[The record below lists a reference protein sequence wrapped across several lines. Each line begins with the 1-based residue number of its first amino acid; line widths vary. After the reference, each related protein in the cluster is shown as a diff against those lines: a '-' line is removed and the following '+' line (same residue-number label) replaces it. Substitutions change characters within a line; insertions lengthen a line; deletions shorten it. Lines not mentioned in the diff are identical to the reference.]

1 MSPQFSLSIVSHGQ
15 LALVRNLLLDLL
27 SFAPI
32 SCEIFL
38 TLNIVEDE
46 SYINEFKSFVRII
59 RNNKAKGF
67 GSNHNSAFILSS
79 GAFFVI
85 LNPDV
90 RIKELDWERLLAVFG
105 VTNVGA
111 CSPKVLS
118 SIGSIEDSYR
128 KFPTFK
134 SLTLRALSYMRGS
147 EYSISEYNLNVDWV
161 SGIFV
166 LFRCEAFKQVGGFD
180 ESYFMYLEDADI
192 CRRLKLAGWSTVL
205 NPNVSVIHDAQ
216 RASRR
221 NLRHLRWHLISA
233 YRFIFLPVNKLP
245 ALNRE
250 DL

>member
-15 LALVRNLLLDLL
+15 LALVRNLLSDLVI
-27 SFAPI
+27 FAPN
-32 SCEIFL
+32 SCEIIL

-46 SYINEFKSFVRII
+46 SYIDEFKKFIKII
-59 RNNKAKGF
+59 RNDKAKGF
-67 GSNHNSAFILSS
+67 GSNHNSAFSFSS
-79 GAFFVI
+79 GDYFVI

-90 RIKELDWERLLAVFG
+90 RIKGLDWERLVAVFR
-105 VTNVGA
+105 VSNAGA

-118 SIGSIEDSYR
+118 SIGSVEDNFR

-134 SLTLRALSYMRGS
+134 SLLFRALSCRRVS
-147 EYSISEYNLNVDWV
+147 EYSVSDSNLNVDWV
-161 SGIFV
+161 AGMFV
-166 LFRCEAFKQVGGFD
+166 LFRGVAFKQVGGFD

-192 CRRLKLAGWSTVL
+192 CRRLKLAGWNIVL

-233 YRFIFLPVNKLP
+233 FRFIFLSVNNLPV
-245 ALNRE
+245 LNRGAV
-250 DL
+250 